1 MSPRIVATLQAED
14 AASRL
19 REEAAHRFHAEVT
32 DKVLYV
38 GQVKPLEVAHR
49 AGRDGKTR
57 CGTLL
62 VYLYAVTSQQAI
74 DNVMQACPKCGF
86 EEHR

>member
-19 REEAAHRFHAEVT
+19 REEAAHAFRADVT
-32 DKVLYV
+32 DRHLYV
-38 GQVKPLEVAHR
+38 AQVKPLEVAHR
-49 AGRDGKTR
+49 LGVDDHTR
-57 CGTLL
+57 CGRL
-62 VYLYAVTSQQAI
+62 VWLFEQIESAKAVEF
-74 DNVMQACPKCGF
+74 VMQPCGSCAF